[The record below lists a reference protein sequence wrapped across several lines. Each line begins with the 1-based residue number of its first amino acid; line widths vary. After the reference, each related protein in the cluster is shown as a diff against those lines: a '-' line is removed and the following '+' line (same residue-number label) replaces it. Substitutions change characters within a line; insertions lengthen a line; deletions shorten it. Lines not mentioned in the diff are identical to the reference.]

1 MQSLLIRDTTAAQ
14 RLEIVRRRVSD
25 RRTAERYRPY
35 IDGWREFDQIDGK
48 LNDILDDRY
57 VGQIE
62 TIFSQICRMVS
73 NRVKI

>member
-35 IDGWREFDQIDGK
+35 IDCWREFDQIGGGLYEIWDK
-48 LNDILDDRY
+48 
-57 VGQIE
+57 
-62 TIFSQICRMVS
+62 
-73 NRVKI
+73 